1 MRLKNKP
8 WARPLI
14 AANPQYVVTEPAKL
28 RGAWQTRF
36 ERPAPLYLELG
47 MGKGRFIV
55 ETAKRHPENNYIGID
70 LQPVAVG
77 IALKKQLDA
86 QLPNLQ
92 LVVADGAS
100 LTSIFAP
107 AELAGMYLNFSDPWP
122 KNRHEKRRLTYK
134 TFLAQYQQVVVP
146 GGDLEFK
153 TDNQGLFE
161 YSLTSM
167 NNFGLHFER
176 VWLDLH
182 ADSEVTDN
190 VMTEYE
196 ERFSSKGQPIY
207 KLIVRFPAK
216 RNGADNG

>member
-28 RGAWQTRF
+28 RGTWQTRF

-92 LVVADGAS
+92 LVVADGAA

-107 AELAGMYLNFSDPWP
+107 AELTGMYLNFSDPWP

-134 TFLAQYQQVVVP
+134 TFLAQYQQVVAP
-146 GGDLEFK
+146 GGYLEFK

-207 KLIVRFPAK
+207 KLVVRFPVK
-216 RNGADNG
+216 KERSI